1 MTRLYLPVALAAL
14 MLAACGRESAP
25 DAKSQADAAPVRAE
39 TVETVAVADDVRSV
53 GVLTPRDEYRLSFKV
68 GGLVDDVA
76 VDVGDRVRRGQVLAV
91 IKRAEVDAAVAQA
104 SEAAEKARRDL
115 ERGRRLRADE
125 VATEEQVQDLA
136 TAYNVARS
144 SLETAQF
151 NARFARIEAPGDG
164 VVLQRL
170 ADENELVQPGQ
181 PVIVMGA
188 TDAGWI
194 VRTALAD
201 RDAVRVNLGD
211 AARVTFDAFPGREF
225 AGKVTRI
232 GSSADPMTGTF
243 EVEIEVTPD
252 GARFARGL
260 VAKVLLDIRDPDMR
274 GQAGR
279 TVVPITAV
287 VEANGNEATVYV
299 LDPRDG
305 IARRRQVTLGPMVG
319 DRIIV
324 AAGLAAGEQVI
335 TDGAAWLADGR
346 AVRVIGRQG

>member
-1 MTRLYLPVALAAL
+1 MALAAL
-14 MLAACGRESAP
+14 MLAACGRESTP
-25 DAKSQADAAPVRAE
+25 DARSQADAAPVRAQA
-39 TVETVAVADDVRSV
+39 VETIAVTGDVRSV

-144 SLETAQF
+144 SLETARF

-211 AARVTFDAFPGREF
+211 TARVSFDAFPGREF
-225 AGKVTRI
+225 AGKVTRV

-243 EVEIEVTPD
+243 EVEIEVAPE

-260 VAKVLLDIRDPDMR
+260 VAKVVLDIRDQDTR
-274 GQAGR
+274 GQTGR
-279 TVVPITAV
+279 MVVPITAI

-346 AVRVIGRQG
+346 AVRVVGRQG